1 MEQMGTN
8 EVEWIATHVE
18 YRMQLFRVVGAIE
31 RAGGLDGDG
40 SRWMAIWVYLRV
52 EDMVM
57 MVMVMMVMV
66 MVMGA
71 RTVVERLPGRAPAQ
85 SALDKPIATER
96 TATFFCGHIV
106 RIVYSFQHHVDV
118 RADPEARGG
127 VAVCQEGRQDF
138 PHLEGHSRRF
148 HRRRGCSYPGKAWFD
163 EFAAPRSD
171 WRTCVA

>member
-1 MEQMGTN
+1 M
-8 EVEWIATHVE
+8 E
-18 YRMQLFRVVGAIE
+18 YRMQLFPCRGSD
-31 RAGGLDGDG
+31 RARWRSGWRWIAMDGDLGVFKSGGHGDGDG
-40 SRWMAIWVYLRV
+40 
-52 EDMVM
+52 DDGDGDGDGDG
-57 MVMVMMVMV
+57 
-66 MVMGA
+66 GA
-71 RTVVERLPGRAPAQ
+71 DGGTAGQPWPGRVPAQ
-85 SALDKPIATER
+85 SALDKPIATEC